1 MKCTPAQNSITTV
14 AALQEAVKF
23 YTQQGMTFFVLT
35 MHVRG
40 VFTENDT
47 KERNVWYDDSL

>member
-1 MKCTPAQNSITTV
+1 MKCTPPQDSITTV
-14 AALQEAVKF
+14 AALQEAGKF

-40 VFTENDT
+40 VLTENDT
-47 KERNVWYDDSL
+47 NERNVWHDDSL